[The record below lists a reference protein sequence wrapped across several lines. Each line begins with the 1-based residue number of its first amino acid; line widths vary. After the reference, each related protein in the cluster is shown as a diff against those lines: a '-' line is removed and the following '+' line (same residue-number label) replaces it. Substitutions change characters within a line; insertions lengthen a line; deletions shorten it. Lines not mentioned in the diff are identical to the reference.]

1 MSRDGWM
8 PHWGGEGGEEM
19 VKGRSQGPSQAGST
33 PGSGFGEVDFGR
45 FWRFLARFGSVLWIP
60 AFVWGDL
67 LLWCS
72 GEQDQSMVWVRVDF
86 YRYFWS

>member
-1 MSRDGWM
+1 M

-19 VKGRSQGPSQAGST
+19 LKGPSQGPSQAGSS

-45 FWRFLARFGSVLWIP
+45 FSRFSARLGSELWIP
-60 AFVWGDL
+60 AFVLGDL

-72 GEQDQSMVWVRVDF
+72 GEQDQSMVRVRVDF
-86 YRYFWS
+86 PRYFSS